1 MAHKIRLGFVGAN
14 VRSNWASQ
22 SHFPALLASPDV
34 ELTAVCTTRPESA
47 EEAREALG
55 AKLAFHDFRAMVASP
70 EIDAVAVV
78 VRVPAHYEPTRAAI
92 EAGKHVYTEWPL
104 GRTTA
109 EAEELAA
116 LARAK
121 GVQTAVGLQS
131 RVSPTLMYLKEQIEA
146 GYVGEVLA
154 CHATAMRDGALERPS
169 SRTWQR
175 DASLGANTLTIANG
189 HVIDAL
195 RFVAGNFARVACLVT
210 TQARHWYET
219 DTQQLVEVTAPD
231 NVLVSGQLA
240 SGAVASVHVAA
251 VPWAGSGFRMEIYG
265 REGTLVTTGTV
276 SSQRGESSGCRAPG
290 AATSYAT
297 WRSPSASSMS
307 RPTSPAAIRSTSG
320 RCMPCSPRRSGPGR
334 AACRRSTPRWTC
346 TTSSIRSSRRR
357 RRAGSCRSPEAWPAP
372 VDTRRCVIATRRRG
386 RSAELPRRVTREPPG
401 RHERRDYLQSVR
413 SPLAVAF

>member
-1 MAHKIRLGFVGAN
+1 MADKIRLGFVGAN
-14 VRSNWASQ
+14 VRATWASQ

-47 EEAREALG
+47 EEARAAFG
-55 AKLAFHDFRAMVASP
+55 AKLAFHDFRAMVTSP

-78 VRVPAHYEPTRAAI
+78 VRVPLHYESTRAAL

-131 RVSPTLMYLKEQIEA
+131 RVSPTLMYLKEQIAA

-154 CHATAMRDGALERPS
+154 CHATAMRDGALARPS

-175 DASLGANTLTIANG
+175 DARLGANTLTIANG

-195 RFVAGNFARVACLVT
+195 RFVAGPFARVACLVT

-231 NVLVSGQLA
+231 NVLVSGQLT

-265 REGTLVTTGTV
+265 RDGTLVTTGSV
-276 SSQRGESSGCRAPG
+276 SSQRGETLRLQG
-290 AATSYAT
+290 ARGSHALNDLAIPERFVHVPADFPRGDPFNVGQMYALF
-297 WRSPSASSMS
+297 AE
-307 RPTSPAAIRSTSG
+307 AIRTGQSRLPTFDTAVDLHHFIDMIQQASETG
-320 RCMPCSPRRSGPGR
+320 R
-334 AACRRSTPRWTC
+334 
-346 TTSSIRSSRRR
+346 
-357 RRAGSCRSPEAWPAP
+357 
-372 VDTRRCVIATRRRG
+372 
-386 RSAELPRRVTREPPG
+386 ELP
-401 RHERRDYLQSVR
+401 
-413 SPLAVAF
+413 VA

>member
-1 MAHKIRLGFVGAN
+1 MTNKIRLGFVGAN
-14 VRSNWASQ
+14 VRSTWASQ

-47 EEAREALG
+47 VEAREAFG

-78 VRVPAHYEPTRAAI
+78 VRVPSHYAPTKAAI

-109 EAEELAA
+109 EAEELAT

-131 RVSPTLMYLKEQIEA
+131 RVSPALMYIKEQIES
-146 GYVGEVLA
+146 GYVGEVLS
-154 CHATAMRDGALERPS
+154 CCVTTMRDGALERHS

-195 RFVAGNFARVACLVT
+195 RFVAGNFTRVACMVT
-210 TQARHWYET
+210 TQARQWYQT
-219 DTQQLVEVTAPD
+219 DTEQIVDVTSPD
-231 NVLVSGQLA
+231 NVRVCGQLE
-240 SGAVASVHVAA
+240 SGAAAAVHVGA

-265 REGTLVTTGTV
+265 REGTLVATGSV
-276 SSQRGESSGCRAPG
+276 SSQRGEMLRVQG
-290 AATSYAT
+290 ARGSHELRDLAIPERFVYVPADFPRGDPFNVGQMYALF
-297 WRSPSASSMS
+297 AE
-307 RPTSPAAIRSTSG
+307 AIRTGQSRLPTFDTAVDLHRFIDTIKQASDAG
-320 RCMPCSPRRSGPGR
+320 R
-334 AACRRSTPRWTC
+334 
-346 TTSSIRSSRRR
+346 
-357 RRAGSCRSPEAWPAP
+357 
-372 VDTRRCVIATRRRG
+372 
-386 RSAELPRRVTREPPG
+386 ELPVT
-401 RHERRDYLQSVR
+401 
-413 SPLAVAF
+413 